1 MNEGQSANAHRR
13 ARPQDVRSDY
23 EELKLLI
30 DRLSAITNHQNK
42 EFERLLIHSGSMKPE
57 TALVWRVGHELLEQ
71 GIAELSAV
79 RRRMGLRI
87 DDVLRK
93 MEVAESRQQTMS

>member
-1 MNEGQSANAHRR
+1 MNEGQSANANRR

-30 DRLSAITNHQNK
+30 DRLGAIIHHQNK
-42 EFERLLIHSGSMKPE
+42 EFERLLIHSGAMRPE
-57 TALVWRVGHELLEQ
+57 IALVWRAGHELLQQ

-79 RRRMGLRI
+79 RQRMGLRI
-87 DDVLRK
+87 DDVQRK
-93 MEVAESRQQTMS
+93 MEAAELRQPPMI